1 LQIHHSIFSPE
12 RKDKAVKITK
22 PELFALLFTWTLLV
36 FLGGVYLGRT
46 TERGLITISTS
57 SVSPVTSVLEDSLE
71 TEEAAEAAASTEAS
85 AEASPEAGKLNLNT
99 ATLEELETLP
109 EVGPVLA
116 QRILD
121 FREEYGGFIVVE
133 ELLEVPG
140 IGDKTYEAIQNLVDV
155 RD

>member
-1 LQIHHSIFSPE
+1 
-12 RKDKAVKITK
+12 
-22 PELFALLFTWTLLV
+22 
-36 FLGGVYLGRT
+36 
-46 TERGLITISTS
+46 
-57 SVSPVTSVLEDSLE
+57 VTSVLEDSIE
-71 TEEAAEAAASTEAS
+71 TEEAAEAAASTEAP